1 MPDAAPQRG
10 AAVRAR
16 RQAALPG
23 GTAAVLLRTNIRRA
37 IPLFVLL

>member
-10 AAVRAR
+10 AVVRAPASGHPR
-16 RQAALPG
+16 
-23 GTAAVLLRTNIRRA
+23 GTATVLLRTNIRRA

>member
-1 MPDAAPQRG
+1 MAGCG
-10 AAVRAR
+10 AAARRRRAR
-16 RQAALPG
+16 APATGHPR

>member
-16 RQAALPG
+16 RPG
-23 GTAAVLLRTNIRRA
+23 GHPRGTAAVLLRTNIRRA